1 MPFLR
6 VVFADRAAS
15 AASADRLP
23 IVCRP
28 SFARII
34 YHCRVRA
41 ECIVHRSRSC
51 RQILPRLSVDKAD
64 KCCYGSRQS
73 FQQRTDSRTGASR
86 TSRREG
92 AAGKDISGMSG
103 VASSRAHSLAQ
114 RSLVYGNV
122 VAIRDVRGRGDE
134 KSEGGRRFKRVQAG
148 ALACAGESAPNG
160 CAVGV
165 NSFLSCGTRTP
176 KAKGRKKNVWYDRA
190 KAAQKRETAFLP
202 LPCP

>member
-1 MPFLR
+1 MYRIPLSVLPTNFAAGLR
-6 VVFADRAAS
+6 RAAGK
-15 AASADRLP
+15 
-23 IVCRP
+23 CRH
-28 SFARII
+28 A
-34 YHCRVRA
+34 
-41 ECIVHRSRSC
+41 
-51 RQILPRLSVDKAD
+51 
-64 KCCYGSRQS
+64 SRQS

-103 VASSRAHSLAQ
+103 VASSRAYSLAQ

-165 NSFLSCGTRTP
+165 NLFLSCGTRTP

-190 KAAQKRETAFLP
+190 KASQKRETAFFP
-202 LPCP
+202 PPCP